1 MIIGNQKTIN
11 YLKNLADN
19 KLLFHSYIFFG
30 QERVGK
36 KTIALALAN
45 YLEKK
50 EFSMPTQPLSD
61 FLFIDGNKINLDTE
75 ETILDDV
82 RKIKNF
88 LYQKPNISFYR
99 TVLIDNA
106 NHLTIYAQNA
116 LLKISEE
123 PQSNS
128 LIILISKDPELLL
141 PTINSRFQKIF
152 FETVK
157 TEEILNW
164 LISNFKINQKKA
176 EEIANFSSGLP
187 GIAYSILNDGE
198 FKEYFENA
206 KKFLKLKSQEKI
218 NFIKKIVDD
227 ENEKSK
233 FNINLFL
240 DLLMFI
246 LKNKGNFKKDFELW
260 KKLFKIKMDFN
271 FYNLNPKLQL
281 VALGKFIEKND

>member
-1 MIIGNQKTIN
+1 MIIGNQKIIN

-19 KLLFHSYIFFG
+19 KSLFHSYIFFG
-30 QERVGK
+30 QERIGK

-50 EFSMPTQPLSD
+50 EFQAQVQPLSD
-61 FLFIDGNKINLDTE
+61 FLFIDGNKLNLDNE

-88 LYQKPNISFYR
+88 LYQKPNFSFYR

-106 NHLTIYAQNA
+106 NYLTIYAQNA

-123 PQSNS
+123 PQPNS

-157 TEEILNW
+157 TEEILKW
-164 LISNFKINQKKA
+164 LISEFKISSKKA
-176 EEIANFSSGLP
+176 EEIANFSNGLP
-187 GIAYSILNDGE
+187 GVAYSILNDEE
-198 FKEYFENA
+198 FKKYFENA
-206 KKFLKLKSQEKI
+206 KTFLKLKSREKI
-218 NFIKKIVDD
+218 NFIKKLVDV
-227 ENEKSK
+227 ENEKNK

-240 DLLMFI
+240 DLLMLI
-246 LKNKGNFKKDFELW
+246 LKEKEDLKTNFELW

-281 VALGKFIEKND
+281 VALGKFMEKND